1 MGIGVVSIVFLFLNK
16 TIVCRLI
23 ISSRLSIIPYY
34 YYSLHL
40 IYTTTTTSLAA
51 IISSYSTKSGGASV
65 NVAPSLPSVIKKKEL

>member
-51 IISSYSTKSGGASV
+51 ISSYSPTSGGASV
-65 NVAPSLPSVIKKKEL
+65 NVAPSLPSLIKKKVV